1 MIFTN
6 FETGI
11 QYWLNMA
18 AGNCGGFGVG
28 VSGYATTGTK
38 TWFACTGWRHYP
50 AQTRITKP

>member
-18 AGNCGGFGVG
+18 AGNCGGFGVRVAG
-28 VSGYATTGTK
+28 ISKNGAK
-38 TWFACTGWRHYP
+38 TWSA
-50 AQTRITKP
+50 